1 MAYSNNKKVGK
12 AKVVIT
18 AKGSKYKGKITKT
31 FKIVPKKPAVPKVK
45 TGKKKITVTAKTKV
59 SGKKYYGAWS
69 KIKTTAK
76 VR

>member
-1 MAYSNNKKVGK
+1 M
-12 AKVVIT
+12 IT

-45 TGKKKITVTAKTKV
+45 TGKKKMTVTAK
-59 SGKKYYGAWS
+59 
-69 KIKTTAK
+69 AK